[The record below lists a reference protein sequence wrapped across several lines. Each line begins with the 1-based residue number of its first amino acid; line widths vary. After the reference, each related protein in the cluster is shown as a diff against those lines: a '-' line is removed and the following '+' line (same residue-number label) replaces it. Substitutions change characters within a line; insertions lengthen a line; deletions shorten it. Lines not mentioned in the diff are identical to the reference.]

1 VDGIV
6 LVNFRSYMSC
16 LMNEIDNG

>member
-6 LVNFRSYMSC
+6 LVNFHSYMSC